1 MRRWIAI
8 LLLCM
13 TSVYLGA
20 TSVDLCADGAAED
33 CASICHVL
41 CTDECATVLVPE
53 PPRTPPPVLLVRP
66 LFEARRVVHFAS
78 LDVEPEKDPPRA

>member
-8 LLLCM
+8 LLLCL

-20 TSVDLCADGAAED
+20 TSVEQCPGGAADD
-33 CASICHVL
+33 CASICHIL
-41 CTDECATVLVPE
+41 CADECATVLVPE
-53 PPRTPPPVLLVRP
+53 SPKAAPLVLLVRP

-78 LDVEPEKDPPRA
+78 LDVEPEKAPPRA

>member
-8 LLLCM
+8 LLLCL

-20 TSVDLCADGAAED
+20 TRGDRCAEGAAED
-33 CASICHVL
+33 AGSIGHVL